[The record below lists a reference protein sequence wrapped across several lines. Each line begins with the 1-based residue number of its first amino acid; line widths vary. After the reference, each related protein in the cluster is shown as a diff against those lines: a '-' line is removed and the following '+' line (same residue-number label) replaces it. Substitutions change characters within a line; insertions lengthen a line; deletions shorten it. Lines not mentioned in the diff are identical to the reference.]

1 MSFEKSRSIFLVNE
15 DFYQYYTFPFLETIN
30 LAQRMIF
37 FFRIHGY
44 FFLLL
49 CITIDS
55 CACAKGKKMSYWMR
69 MRMPTNQFSLSDVGA
84 GVIEVDYRGL
94 VGVVLFNHLEADFI
108 VKPDDRATQM
118 IIQVIATPEV
128 AEVEDLY
135 ATVRREGLLGST
147 DVSTPKLGRCI

>member
-1 MSFEKSRSIFLVNE
+1 M
-15 DFYQYYTFPFLETIN
+15 
-30 LAQRMIF
+30 
-37 FFRIHGY
+37 
-44 FFLLL
+44 LLRG
-49 CITIDS
+49 S
-55 CACAKGKKMSYWMR
+55 EE
-69 MRMPTNQFSLSDVGA
+69 

-94 VGVVLFNHLEADFI
+94 VGVVLFNHPEADFI